1 MALDMGREMA
11 KREGQDREPIMKRLA
26 CLFVSTLVL
35 AACGGEPVKP
45 AADVAKPGGYG
56 GAKGADLSIEAIEPK
71 SEPVTVGMAGDNPA
85 DIARY
90 ILASGASGAQLSP
103 DGKTIAF
110 AWRITGAPQLWTV
123 AASGG
128 QPRQLT
134 FGNGITSFEWAPDSK
149 AILYEADNNGNEQPS
164 FNLITLEGWF
174 EQELLAARE
183 GAFRIFGGFLADG
196 QSLLFAS
203 PERNGDD
210 FDVYLATPE
219 GPPTIIAEGK
229 LGTYVRSVS
238 PDGSSA
244 IVTEGLGEDSDK
256 LMLLD
261 VRGRKLATLAAPEV
275 RANHSD
281 GGFAWTPDSK
291 GFYFASNEGREFAA
305 LSFHDIATGVTSI
318 VQEAPFDITNVSLC
332 GAGGKW
338 LAWTTNEDGFFKLH
352 LQERASKKML
362 PVPALPEGTLRLSCG
377 TGSANLAVVADG
389 WRTAGDISV
398 IDLATAKTT
407 QVFSGNLAGLDP
419 DLLVKPVS
427 IRMKARD
434 GVELQGLLYM
444 PDANSIKGNGKPPVL
459 FDVHGGPTGQSM
471 ANFDGVAQYYADRGI
486 AVFQPNVRGST
497 GFGRTYT
504 TLDDQRKRLDSVRD
518 LVDMLAF
525 LKTDGRVDADR
536 AAVMGGSYGGYMVN
550 AVAGAFPDAFDA
562 GVSLFGVGNWVSAL
576 EIASP
581 QLRASD
587 KIEYGDI
594 ALEEWKTFYSENS
607 PVNTAD
613 KIKIPMLYSHGVM
626 DPRIDI
632 SETEVMVTALR
643 KAGIEAVFVRIPDEG
658 HGWRKLSNRLF
669 YYRQEAAFL
678 EKHLAPAK

>member
-1 MALDMGREMA
+1 
-11 KREGQDREPIMKRLA
+11 MKRLA
-26 CLFVSTLVL
+26 LLLASATVL
-35 AACGGEPVKP
+35 AACGGEAPTSDAEK
-45 AADVAKPGGYG
+45 AGGYG

-71 SEPVTVGMAGDNPA
+71 AEPVNVGMAGDDPA
-85 DIARY
+85 DVARF
-90 ILASGASGAQLSP
+90 ILASGAGAALLSP
-103 DGKTIAF
+103 DGASIAF
-110 AWRITGAPQLWTV
+110 SWRITGAPQLWTV
-123 AASGG
+123 PSTGG

-134 FGNGITSFEWAPDSK
+134 FGNGITSFEWTPDGK

-164 FNLITLEGWF
+164 FNLITFDGLI
-174 EQELLAARE
+174 EQELLAAKE
-183 GAFRIFGGFLADG
+183 GSFRVFGGFMPDG

-203 PERNGDD
+203 PDRNGDD

-219 GPPTIIAEGK
+219 GPPQIIAQGK

-244 IVTEGLGEDSDK
+244 VVTEGVGEDSDK

-261 VRGRKLATLAAPEV
+261 IRGRKLATIAAPEP
-275 RANHSD
+275 RASHGD
-281 GGFAWTPDSK
+281 GGFTWAPDSK
-291 GFYFASNEGREFAA
+291 GFYFATNEGREFSA
-305 LSFHDIATGVTSI
+305 LAFHDIAAGATTVLH
-318 VQEAPFDITNVSLC
+318 EAPFDIQNVQLC
-332 GAGGKW
+332 GANGKW
-338 LAWTTNEDGFFKLH
+338 LAWTTNEDGFMKLH
-352 LQERASKKML
+352 VEDRIAKRML
-362 PVPALPEGTLRLSCG
+362 TAPALPEGTLQLSCS
-377 TGSANLAVVADG
+377 TGSSKLAIVANG
-389 WRTAGDISV
+389 WRTAGDIV
-398 IDLATAKTT
+398 VWDLASNAVT
-407 QVFSGNLAGLDP
+407 QAFTGTLAGLDAAR
-419 DLLVKPVS
+419 LVKPVS
-427 IRMKARD
+427 IRMKASD
-434 GVELQGLLYM
+434 GVELQGLLYV
-444 PDANSIKGNGKPPVL
+444 PDAASVKGGGKPPVL

-497 GFGRTYT
+497 GFGRTYM
-504 TLDDQRKRLDSVRD
+504 TLDDQKKRLDSVRD

-550 AVAGAFPDAFDA
+550 AVVGAYPDAFDA

-594 ALEEWKTFYSENS
+594 ADPDWKTFYAENS
-607 PVNTAD
+607 PVNNAD
-613 KIKIPMLYSHGVM
+613 KIKVPMLYSHGVM

-632 SETEVMVTALR
+632 SETEVMVVALR
-643 KAGIEAVFVRIPDEG
+643 KAGVEAEFVRIPDEG

-669 YYRQEAAFL
+669 YHRQEAAFL